1 MAFPIRW
8 CWIWLKRNWIVSV
21 LSLILLSLLF
31 SIFNLKWS
39 DVDARVGNPKSH
51 LNDLTMSR
59 LSLNHGLKQTGKIST
74 NQSVNVGEIRA
85 KMLREK
91 IQRISQKVNKPA
103 TMMESV
109 KVLEPNYNVHTF
121 YYAWYGNVAV
131 DGNWSHWNHLFLTN
145 WKKEDKKVYPSGRH
159 MPPDDIGSNFYPL
172 MGCYS
177 SRDPVVIDEHMRLMK
192 QAGIGVV
199 VLSWYPEG
207 MTDSPEDIFPLILD
221 TAHRYGLKVAPH
233 IEPYRNRNPINL
245 HQNIG
250 HLIFKYGSHPAL
262 YRMRRLRQRPDASE
276 LPVFYIYDSYL
287 TPAPA
292 WRELLSTK
300 GNLSI
305 RGTHLDAVFLGLL
318 VEMQHRY
325 DIKKAHF
332 DGFYT
337 YFATNGFTY
346 GSTWKNWR
354 SLSKFAHQNGLIFVP
369 SVGPGYIDTQVRPWN
384 IANARHRRH
393 GKYYE
398 VAWRSAISA
407 SAEYVSITSF
417 NEWHEGTQI
426 EPAVPH
432 QTEKFTYMDYKPQSS
447 DFYINLT
454 RFYVNEM
461 TKRKSSQ

>member
-1 MAFPIRW
+1 MAFPFRW
-8 CWIWLKRNWIVSV
+8 CWIWLKRNWIVSI
-21 LSLILLSLLF
+21 LTLILLTLLF
-31 SIFNLKWS
+31 SIFSLRWS
-39 DVDARVGNPKSH
+39 DVDARVGNPKP
-51 LNDLTMSR
+51 NVNELTISR
-59 LSLNHGLKQTGKIST
+59 LSLNHGIKQLNRVST
-74 NQSVNVGEIRA
+74 NQSVDVGEIRA

-91 IQRISQKVNKPA
+91 IQRIAQKVNKPQ
-103 TMMESV
+103 TLLETV
-109 KVLEPNYNVHTF
+109 NKVEPNSHVHAF
-121 YYAWYGNVAV
+121 YYAWYGNVEI
-131 DGNWSHWNHLFLTN
+131 DGNWSHWNHLYLTN
-145 WKKEDKKVYPSGRH
+145 WKKEDKKVYPTGRH
-159 MPPDDIGSNFYPL
+159 KPPEDIGANFYPL
-172 MGCYS
+172 LGCYS
-177 SRDPVVIDEHMRLMK
+177 SRDPKVIDEHMRLMH

-207 MTDSPEDIFPLILD
+207 MTDSPEDVLPLILD
-221 TAHRYGLKVAPH
+221 AAHRYKLKVAPH
-233 IEPYRNRNPINL
+233 IEPYMNRNPINL
-245 HQNIG
+245 HQHIS
-250 HLIFKYGSHPAL
+250 HLIFKYGNHPAL
-262 YRMRRLRQRPDASE
+262 YRMRRLHQRSDARE

-292 WRELLSTK
+292 WRELLSAK
-300 GNLSI
+300 GNLSL

-354 SLSKFAHQNGLIFVP
+354 SLSKFAHQNGLIFIP

-384 IANARHRRH
+384 NVNARHRRH

-398 VAWRSAISA
+398 VAWRSALSA
-407 SAEYVSITSF
+407 PANFVSITSF

-432 QTEKFTYMDYKPQSS
+432 QTELFTYMDYKPEGSH
-447 DFYINLT
+447 FYINLT
-454 RFYVNEM
+454 RWYVNEM
-461 TKRKSSQ
+461 VKRKNTK